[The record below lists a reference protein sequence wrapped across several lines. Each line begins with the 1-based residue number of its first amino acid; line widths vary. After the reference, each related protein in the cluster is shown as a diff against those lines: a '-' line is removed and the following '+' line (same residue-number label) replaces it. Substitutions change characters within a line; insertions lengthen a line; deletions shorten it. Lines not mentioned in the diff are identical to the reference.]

1 MSQPA
6 QMTYAAALNRALA
19 EAMREDPKVVV
30 LGEDIGPLGGI
41 FTVTQGLLDEFGTER
56 VFETPLSEACYVG
69 CGTGL
74 ALCGWRPVVELM
86 FSDFLMVAMDQ
97 VCNQAAK
104 LRYMTGGQARLPMT
118 LRAPIGARNSAAAQ
132 HSQSP
137 QAWFAHTP
145 GLRVVMPATPADA
158 LGLLASAIE
167 CDDPVLVLEHKFH
180 YQDKG
185 PVPDGR
191 HRVPLGKADI
201 KRSGKDVSIVAC
213 SRMTLLALEAAEELA
228 AEGVEAEVVDLRS
241 LNPLDRETIVGSAA
255 RTRRAVVVDEG
266 VLDFGITGE
275 LAALLHEELFDELLA
290 PVVRVGAVHAPIPFS
305 PPLETAAVPQVA
317 DIRAAVRRCLG
328 KERAD
333 TGAGQGGG

>member
-1 MSQPA
+1 MG

-19 EAMREDPKVVV
+19 EAMRKDPQVVI
-30 LGEDIGPLGGI
+30 LGEDIGALGGI
-41 FTVTQGLLDEFGTER
+41 FTVTQGLLEEFGPER

-104 LRYMTGGQARLPMT
+104 LRYMTGGQAKLPIT

-137 QAWFAHTP
+137 QAWFAHIP

-167 CDDPVLVLEHKFH
+167 CDDPVLVLEHKSH
-180 YQDKG
+180 YRDQG
-185 PVPDGR
+185 EVPEGR
-191 HRVPLGKADI
+191 HRVPLGKAEV
-201 KRSGKDVSIVAC
+201 KRRGNDVSIVAC
-213 SRMTLLALEAAEELA
+213 SRMTLLALQAAEQLA
-228 AEGVEAEVVDLRS
+228 AAGIAAEVVDLRS
-241 LNPLDRETIVGSAA
+241 LNPLDREGIVASVA

-266 VLDFGITGE
+266 VLDFGITAE
-275 LAALLHEELFDELLA
+275 IAALIHSELFGELLA
-290 PVVRVGAVHAPIPFS
+290 PVARVGAVHAPIPFS
-305 PPLETAAVPQVA
+305 PPLEEAAVPQVA
-317 DIRAAVRRCLG
+317 DIVAAVRRCLG
-328 KERAD
+328 EERAD
-333 TGAGQGGG
+333 S